1 MTLNRKIFIN
11 KMLKNSFYGR
21 YLEIGVRNGENF
33 FSINSKSKVGVDPEY
48 FFSKR
53 FFFKSLMKYY
63 NWRFTM
69 FRKTSDSFFE
79 HDAPYIYKSKMIDVV
94 FIDGMHTYT
103 QSLKDAKNSLRFL
116 NDNGVIV
123 FHDCNPQ
130 SPEAATTHLPSK
142 PINWNGDVWKTICQL
157 RTLNEYFD
165 CFTIDAD
172 QGLGV
177 LKAKVKITDNILNLL
192 SPLDNITALTYK
204 DLDANRTEYIGLT
217 KLSELKIKNI

>member
-1 MTLNRKIFIN
+1 MNVSSLINQKLNFF
-11 KMLKNSFYGR
+11 KNPH
-21 YLEIGVRNGENF
+21 YLEIGVRNGETF
-33 FSINSKSKVGVDPEY
+33 FSIKCRKKFGVDPNY
-48 FFSKR
+48 YFSKR
-53 FFFKSLMKYY
+53 FLLKSLLRHY
-63 NWRFTM
+63 NWGYKM
-69 FRKTSDSFFE
+69 FRQTSDSFFE
-79 HDAPYIYKSKMIDVV
+79 HDAPYIYKSKKIDVV
-94 FIDGMHTYT
+94 FIDGMHTYE
-103 QSLKDAKNSLRFL
+103 QSLEDAKNCLRHLEL
-116 NDNGVIV
+116 NGTIIL
-123 FHDCNPQ
+123 HDCNPQ
-130 SPEAATTHLPSK
+130 SEEAGSPKLPRK

-204 DLDANRTEYIGLT
+204 DLVANRTEYIGLT